1 MIKVEKFVF
10 NPFQVNT
17 YILWDET
24 RECVII
30 DPGCAD
36 AAEQEEITEFIAK
49 EGLKPVRLLST
60 HSHIDHIAGNVFISK
75 HYGLKLEAHRDGK
88 PFIDHSKDN
97 AFIYGFED
105 FQTMLPDVHIQEGD
119 AIRWGNSELQ
129 VIDTPGHAAGSVCFI
144 NHPQRFVIAGDVLFY
159 QSIGRTD
166 LPSGD
171 YDLLIRNITTKLLTL
186 PPDYTVYSGH
196 GPETTIGFEAYANP
210 FLGSI

>member
-1 MIKVEKFVF
+1 MIHIKKFVF

-17 YILWDET
+17 YVLYDDT
-24 RECVII
+24 RECIII

-36 AAEQEEITEFIAK
+36 PQEQEEITSFIREK
-49 EGLKPVRLLST
+49 GLKPVRLLNT
-60 HSHIDHIAGNVFISK
+60 HSHIDHIAGNVFISDQF
-75 HYGLKLEAHRDGK
+75 GLKLEAHRDGK

-97 AFIYGFED
+97 AFIYGFDD
-105 FQTMLPDVHIQEGD
+105 FRTMIPDLHIQEGD
-119 AIRWGNSELQ
+119 VIRWGNSELQ
-129 VIDTPGHAAGSVCFI
+129 VIDTPGHAVGSVCFI
-144 NHPQRFVIAGDVLFY
+144 SHADKFVIVGDVLFY

-171 YDLLIRNITTKLLTL
+171 YDQLIRNITTKLLTL

-210 FLGSI
+210 FLASL